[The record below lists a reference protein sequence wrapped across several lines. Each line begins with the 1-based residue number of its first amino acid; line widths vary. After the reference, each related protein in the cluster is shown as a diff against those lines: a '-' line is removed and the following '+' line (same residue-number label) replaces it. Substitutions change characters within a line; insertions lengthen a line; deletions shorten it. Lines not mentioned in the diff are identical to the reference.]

1 MSSGTSPRYQQLAD
15 DLADSIANGLLR
27 PGERLPSVRTTCQEL
42 GVSPSTV
49 FQAYGLLETR
59 GLIEAR
65 PRSGYYVQVIRQPR
79 YAAPQAAAARAQATS
94 VAVSELMFGLLNG
107 SQDPDLVPL
116 GSAFPAS
123 HLFPFAELARCGARA
138 MRRQLPQQITS
149 ALTDGDPGLRHA
161 LRRRYALHGVPL
173 VENEILVTNGATEAL
188 NLCLQAVTQPGD
200 VVAIE
205 SPTFYTALQVLERLG
220 LQAVEVRTDPV
231 DGVDLDAL
239 EVLLQTRRLS
249 ACWFMP
255 SFQNPLGALMP
266 AARKKALVQL
276 LTRHAVPLIE
286 DDVYGELYTGSRRPP
301 PAKAFDTDGW
311 VLHCSSF
318 SKCLA
323 PGYRV
328 GWAAA
333 GRFTAKVQHLKM
345 MSSLATSLP
354 PQLALTEYL
363 AHGGFERHLRQ
374 LREALA
380 TQQVRALRLI
390 ERCFPAGTRVTR
402 PAGGYFLWLELPQS
416 VDTMELHRL
425 AMSES
430 ISTAPGVLFSV
441 DGRFRHHLRLNV
453 GHPGEKRF
461 AQAVRRVGE
470 LALGL
475 EVSPTAVSQSLN
487 VAHQS

>member
-1 MSSGTSPRYQQLAD
+1 MNSGTPPRYQQLAD
-15 DLADSIANGLLR
+15 DLADSIASGLLGS
-27 PGERLPSVRTTCQEL
+27 GERLPSVRTTCREL

-49 FQAYGLLETR
+49 FQAYDLLEMR
-59 GLIEAR
+59 GLIDAR
-65 PRSGYYVQVIRQPR
+65 PRSGYYVRATRRPW
-79 YAAPQAAAARAQATS
+79 YAAPQAAAARANATP
-94 VAVSELMFGLLNG
+94 VAVSELMFQLLHG

-149 ALTDGDPGLRHA
+149 ALTDGDPSLRHA
-161 LRRRYALHGVPL
+161 LRRRYALHGIPL
-173 VENEILVTNGATEAL
+173 AEHELVVTNGATEAL

-231 DGVDLDAL
+231 EGVDLDAL
-239 EVLLQTRRLS
+239 EALLQARRLS

-266 AARKKALVQL
+266 VARKQALVQL
-276 LTRHAVPLIE
+276 LARHRVPLIE
-286 DDVYGELYTGSRRPP
+286 DDVYGELYAGSRRPP
-301 PAKAFDTDGW
+301 PAKAFDTEGW

-333 GRFTAKVQHLKM
+333 GRFTAKVRHLKM

-354 PQLALTEYL
+354 PQLALAEYL
-363 AHGGFERHLRQ
+363 KQGGFERHLRQ

-380 TQQVRALRLI
+380 TQQMRALRLI
-390 ERCFPAGTRVTR
+390 ELCFPTGTRVTR

-425 AMSES
+425 AMAES
-430 ISTAPGVLFSV
+430 ISTAPGMLFSA
-441 DGRFRHHLRLNV
+441 DGRFRHHVRLNV
-453 GHPGEKRF
+453 GHPGDKRF
-461 AQAVRRVGE
+461 AQAIRRVGE
-470 LALGL
+470 LASGL
-475 EVSPTAVSQSLN
+475 EVPAP
-487 VAHQS
+487 AGK